1 MFRVFLFS
9 SHQKLNWLLLLKMI
23 CSGSLFWLVELC
35 ESWIFYSAL
44 VLLHC
49 THGLHTHCKRSM
61 CESGVKGPSHIQLMK
76 SGYVQAIVQKFNEC
90 KNKNAVHVQTFMWDK
105 YIYFFK
111 CPKKCPLPPFKL
123 KILSHKS
130 YLRWEFIFKIKL
142 RPWINVD
149 KNLDWIITIK
159 NSTWYKEGIKKIG
172 IGDQIGRYCFLWSVI
187 LISLKN
193 PDRSTSS
200 ICFFLSLLYN
210 YLITTHTYLFHLK
223 CAHVRPHT

>member
-1 MFRVFLFS
+1 MKVGFFTVHS
-9 SHQKLNWLLLLKMI
+9 
-23 CSGSLFWLVELC
+23 
-35 ESWIFYSAL
+35 
-44 VLLHC
+44 VLLHSTHGHC

-76 SGYVQAIVQKFNEC
+76 SGCVQAIVQKCYDC

-130 YLRWEFIFKIKL
+130 YLRWELIFKIKL
-142 RPWINVD
+142 RPWINVN

-159 NSTWYKEGIKKIG
+159 ILHDKKKALKRLI
-172 IGDQIGRYCFLWSVI
+172 SVI
-187 LISLKN
+187 RSAGTAFCDLLSWSASKILIGAPLVFASFYHYY
-193 PDRSTSS
+193 T
-200 ICFFLSLLYN
+200 I
-210 YLITTHTYLFHLK
+210 I
-223 CAHVRPHT
+223 